1 MVAEDQVSGHEQ
13 PLPGVGPLLEA
24 HGLSMTFPGVKA
36 LSNVDFDLRAGEVH
50 ALIGENGA
58 GKSTLIKILSGQLT
72 GYEGELRLEGQPVH
86 FSSPRDGIEAG
97 IAVIPQELQLV
108 SALTAAENIFL
119 GREPR
124 AAWGLV
130 DRRRLVS
137 GADGALAVL
146 GERMPGGPVG
156 ALEAGERQLIAI
168 ARALSLDARVLIMDE
183 PTASLGPSDVG
194 RLQKVV
200 ANLTRRGVAVIY
212 ISHRLDEVRQL
223 AGRITVLRDGRHVAT
238 LDAAGVTEQEMVRLM
253 VGRTLESARMDALP
267 EEAPEVFR
275 VEHLSLPDPGRP
287 GGYRLCDVSLSVR
300 RGEIVGL
307 AGLVG
312 AGRSDFLL
320 ALSGAVDRRV
330 EGRILVEGATYAPD
344 SPAEARSAGVL
355 LLPEDRK
362 SQGILPHQSVR
373 ANVSLGGLE
382 RVSAAGFCVAKKEEA
397 SVSAVTRLTGVRMAS
412 PLLPIATLSGGNQQ
426 KALLARCLFAGPRVL
441 LLDEP
446 TRGIDLA
453 AKADIYGLIRQLAA
467 QGFAVVLC
475 SSEMQ
480 EILTL
485 CHRIMVFREGRVN
498 AEFDHAAATEENI
511 LTAATSSGAA
521 TSGGMPGA
529 DQGAGGGG
537 QEGGGPGQPRR
548 SALRRAFGRLS
559 GVIGLLA
566 VVTLAVVFSPVR
578 HGRPV
583 FLDVGNLTDILRQVA
598 EKGILAAGMTPV
610 IISAGIDL
618 SVGSVL
624 ALSATL
630 AGWLLMQGSLGL
642 WPTLVVVIAVGAAC
656 GLLNG
661 LVVARWRLPAF
672 IATLATMSAARGI
685 ARYISGGAAIP
696 LGFGPG
702 AAPESF
708 RILATPIVP
717 FVPVPAVLFLLSV
730 ALIHVMLSRMRIGR
744 YVYAIGDN
752 EEAARLA
759 GVRVR
764 RYKTIVYVLCAALA
778 ALAGLIHCAQ
788 LEQGNPNDGVGY
800 ELDAIAAV
808 VIGGTALSGGVGTVV
823 GTLVGTLIIG
833 VINNSMGLNNIDAN
847 LQLILK
853 GAIIL
858 AAVWM
863 QARRKQTA

>member
-1 MVAEDQVSGHEQ
+1 MVSGREQ
-13 PLPGVGPLLEA
+13 ADPGAHPVLEA
-24 HGLSMTFPGVKA
+24 CRLSMAFPGVRA
-36 LSNVDFDLRAGEVH
+36 LSEVDFDVRAGEVH

-72 GYEGELRLEGQPVH
+72 GYEGELRLDGHSVR
-86 FSSPRDGIEAG
+86 FSSPRDGIRAG
-97 IAVIPQELQLV
+97 IAAIPQELQLV
-108 SALTAAENIFL
+108 STLTAADNIFL

-124 AAWGLV
+124 APGGLV
-130 DRRRLVS
+130 DVRRLDR
-137 GADGALAVL
+137 AAEGALAVL
-146 GERMPGGPVG
+146 GERVPGGPVG

-183 PTASLGPSDVG
+183 PTASLGVADVD
-194 RLQKVV
+194 RLQKLV
-200 ANLTRRGVAVIY
+200 AGLARRGVAVVY
-212 ISHRLDEVRQL
+212 ISHRLDEVRRL
-223 AGRITVLRDGRHVAT
+223 AGRITVLRDGHRVAT
-238 LDAAGVTEQEMVRLM
+238 LVATGVSEQDMVRLM
-253 VGRTLESARMDALP
+253 VGRTLQARGVDALR
-267 EEAPEVFR
+267 EDAPEVLR
-275 VEHLSLPDPGRP
+275 VEHLSLADPGRP
-287 GGYRLCDVSLSVR
+287 GGYRLHDVSLTVR
-300 RGEIVGL
+300 RGEVVGL
-307 AGLVG
+307 SGLVG

-320 ALSGAVDRRV
+320 ALAGASDRRPA
-330 EGRILVEGATYAPD
+330 GRIVVEGAAYDPA
-344 SPAEARSAGVL
+344 SPAAARSSGVL

-373 ANVSLGGLE
+373 ANVSIGGLE
-382 RVSAAGFCVAKKEEA
+382 RVSVAGFCVAAREA
-397 SVSAVTRLTGVRMAS
+397 AGVSDVARRTGVRMAS
-412 PLLPIATLSGGNQQ
+412 PRVPMATLSGGNQQ

-453 AKADIYGLIRQLAA
+453 AKSDLYGLIRQLAA

-480 EILTL
+480 EILAL
-485 CHRIMVFREGRVN
+485 CHRVVVFREGRVT
-498 AEFDHAAATEENI
+498 AEFDHSTATEEAL
-511 LTAATSSGAA
+511 LTAATAASAAGEGAGPDV
-521 TSGGMPGA
+521 GGPS
-529 DQGAGGGG
+529 GAGGGG
-537 QEGGGPGQPRR
+537 QAGGGPARPRS
-548 SALRRAFGRLS
+548 SALRRAFGRIR
-559 GVIGLLA
+559 GVLGLLA
-566 VVTLAVVFSPVR
+566 VAALAVVFSPVR
-578 HGRPV
+578 HGQPV

-630 AGWLLMQGSLGL
+630 TGWLMMQGHVGV
-642 WPTLVVVIAVGAAC
+642 WPTLIVVLAVGSAW

-672 IATLATMSAARGI
+672 IATLATMSAARGV

-696 LGFGPG
+696 LGFGAG

-708 RILATPIVP
+708 RAFATPIVP

-730 ALIHVMLSRMRIGR
+730 AFIHVMLSRMRVGR

-833 VINNSMGLNNIDAN
+833 IINNSMGLNNIDAN

-863 QARRKQTA
+863 QARRRQVG